1 MRTSLVIVLILGL
14 IAGASVLP
22 ARAAD
27 RPVQGAAP
35 AGESARVAE
44 SPAADFARRDLIAG
58 ILRDAR
64 DRAGKD
70 FDPRFRAD
78 ATQKL
83 LALPADELSR
93 LAGQA
98 DGLKTVGARS
108 LGSTTGDLVYTP
120 IPPCRIFDS
129 RTGSG
134 LQGDGGG
141 PIVVGT
147 PRAIDVAGGAAGSC
161 VPFPTAK
168 AVVFNFTVVNPA
180 GPGDLRAWPW
190 DSSNPPPPNSSVIN
204 YAAVSGLN
212 LANGIVVAIC
222 NTSTATGGTC
232 TKDLFLVADSH
243 PTHLVIDVLGYF
255 SAPAA
260 TALDCTRVSAPF
272 SAAMGTQ
279 FNIGSGSCPAG
290 YTLTGG
296 GIELGT
302 AWTSG
307 DELLGT
313 NPFSDEWQC
322 IGYNGGGNTW
332 TGNCWALCCRTP
344 GR

>member
-1 MRTSLVIVLILGL
+1 MRTSLLAILILGIL
-14 IAGASVLP
+14 SVP
-22 ARAAD
+22 ALAAD
-27 RPVQGAAP
+27 RPLQGAAP
-35 AGESARVAE
+35 AGLSAPAAAT
-44 SPAADFARRDLIAG
+44 PAADFAKQDLIER

-64 DRAGKD
+64 ERAGKALD
-70 FDPRFRAD
+70 ARFRAD
-78 ATQKL
+78 LTAKL
-83 LALPADELSR
+83 LARSSDDLAR

-98 DGLKTVGARS
+98 DALSTLADKT

-120 IPPCRIFDS
+120 LTPCRIYDT

-134 LQGDGGG
+134 VQGDGGG
-141 PIVVGT
+141 PLGLT
-147 PRAIDVAGGAAGSC
+147 ARAIDVAGGSAASC
-161 VPFPTAK
+161 GVPFPTAK
-168 AVVFNFTVVNPA
+168 AVVLNFTAVSPA
-180 GPGDLRAWPW
+180 GPGDVRAWPW
-190 DSSNPPPPNSSVIN
+190 DSSNPPPPNSSIVN
-204 YAAVSGLN
+204 YAVVSGLS
-212 LANGIVVAIC
+212 LANGIVVPIC
-222 NTSTATGGTC
+222 NTDTATSGTC
-232 TKDLFLVADSH
+232 TKDLFLRADVH
-243 PTHLVIDVLGYF
+243 ATHLVIDVLGYF

-272 SAAMGTQ
+272 SAAVGTQ

-296 GIELGT
+296 GAELGT

-313 NPFSDEWQC
+313 NPFSDQWQC

-332 TGNCWALCCRTP
+332 TGNCWALCCRVP